1 MGRVKAMAEMVERSR
16 RARVALDKAA
26 TGRAAYLYCDC
37 CGIVVAG
44 GGAKTL
50 IELRLMMI
58 KRGWTCNIDD
68 NIDACLLC
76 VLDASTKILVGQAK
90 KAAGV

>member
-1 MGRVKAMAEMVERSR
+1 M
-16 RARVALDKAA
+16 
-26 TGRAAYLYCDC
+26 
-37 CGIVVAG
+37 
-44 GGAKTL
+44 